1 MRSPVQVRKSLLDPR
16 TKLILVLI
24 ESVLVLATAGGQRM
38 FWFRLVF
45 AAMPFV
51 LLAVSGRIK
60 PCLIGGVL
68 LGLVEYLDYAVF
80 PSATG
85 ILARVLVIVVTIV
98 NRFIPAILMGTYVMH
113 TTKVSEFKA
122 AMDRMH
128 MPDELTIPMCVMFR
142 FFPTLVEEYASI
154 SNAMKMRGIRLG
166 GRKPGKILEY
176 RIVPMLTCSARIGEE
191 ISASVLT
198 RGLGKSRKRTN
209 ICKIGFGVWD
219 IIIFLIVAVT
229 FIYWLMGVVK

>member
-1 MRSPVQVRKSLLDPR
+1 MSPVQVRKSLLDPR

-24 ESVLVLATAGGQRM
+24 ESILVLATAGGQRM

-68 LGLVEYLDYAVF
+68 LGLVEYLHYAVF

-191 ISASVLT
+191 ISASALT

>member
-1 MRSPVQVRKSLLDPR
+1 MIHSVQVRKSFLDPR

-51 LLAVSGRIK
+51 LLAISGKIK
-60 PCLIGGVL
+60 PCLIGGAL
-68 LGLVEYLDYAVF
+68 LGMVEYLHYAVF
-80 PSATG
+80 PSTTG
-85 ILARVLVIVVTIV
+85 ILAGILVIVVTVV
-98 NRFIPAILMGTYVMH
+98 NRFIPAILMGMYVVQ

-142 FFPTLVEEYASI
+142 FFPTLLEENASI

-166 GRKPGKILEY
+166 GKKPGEVLEY

-191 ISASVLT
+191 ISASALT

-209 ICKIGFGVWD
+209 ICKIGFGIWD
-219 IIIFLIVAVT
+219 IIIFLIAAVT